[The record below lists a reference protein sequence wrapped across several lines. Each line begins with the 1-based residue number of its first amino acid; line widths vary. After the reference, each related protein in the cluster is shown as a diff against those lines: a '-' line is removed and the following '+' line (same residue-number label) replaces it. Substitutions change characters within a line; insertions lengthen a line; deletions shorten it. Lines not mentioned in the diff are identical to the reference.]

1 MGFFDLSFP
10 HGQPDFVGVLLK
22 QKHFNPMSHPSGR
35 ERDKELQSSTMNLT
49 VKDLLDAGVHFGHQT
64 RRWNPRSRPYVFDHR
79 NGVSIIDLEK
89 THACL
94 AKAMVDLEAIVASGK
109 DVLFV
114 STKPQ
119 AQDIVRDAA
128 KATSMPFAVTRWLGG
143 TLTNWA
149 TVKVSLDKY
158 RTYLVKERDGSLAKM
173 HKKEAA
179 VVKREMQRMSRNFEG
194 LLDFR
199 NLPGALI
206 VIDTHHEA
214 IAVAEANRLNT
225 PVIGLCDTNSDPTL
239 CTHPI
244 PGNDDATKSIRLM
257 VEVLTQAV
265 QAGLA
270 RRSTSQPVQQR
281 VAVSSL
287 SVGNGDQPEVTISA
301 DLQQAVDS
309 APDAEGDAA
318 PAGAK
323 PRRTV
328 SRKPT
333 SK

>member
-1 MGFFDLSFP
+1 
-10 HGQPDFVGVLLK
+10 
-22 QKHFNPMSHPSGR
+22 
-35 ERDKELQSSTMNLT
+35 MNLT

-64 RRWNPRSRPYVFDHR
+64 RRWNPKSRPYVFDHR

-94 AKAMVDLEAIVASGK
+94 AKAVEAVETIVASGK

-119 AQDIVRDAA
+119 AQEIVREAA
-128 KATSMPFAVTRWLGG
+128 KSTAMPFAVTRWLGG

-158 RTYLVKERDGSLAKM
+158 RGYLVKERDGSLAKM

-179 VVKREMQRMSRNFEG
+179 VIKREMQRMSRNFEG

-214 IAVAEANRLNT
+214 IAVAEANRLRI
-225 PVIGLCDTNSDPTL
+225 PVIGLCDTNSDPSR

-244 PGNDDATKSIRLM
+244 PGNDDATKAIRLV
-257 VEVLTQAV
+257 VETLTQAV

-270 RRSTSQPVQQR
+270 RRSKSQPVQQR
-281 VAVSSL
+281 VSVSAVA
-287 SVGNGDQPEVTISA
+287 VGNADQPEVTISA
-301 DLQQAVDS
+301 DLQQAVDA
-309 APDAEGDAA
+309 APEAEGDAPA
-318 PAGAK
+318 AGAK
-323 PRRTV
+323 PRRAAAP
-328 SRKPT
+328 RKT